1 MPTWAWVLLIVV
13 AVVLLVLVVVARLWR
28 KRRRE
33 HLEQR
38 FGPEYGRTV
47 ERARG
52 RRAAE
57 AELERREEKRQRLQ
71 IVPLSSQAR
80 ERYLSD
86 WRELQARFVDEPS
99 QSLLG
104 ADRLLSDVMRERGY
118 PTDEFDQRAAD
129 VSVDHPQLVE
139 NYRAAQAIYLADQ
152 QGEASTEQLRKALIH
167 YRALFAELLE
177 TDEQADAE
185 EVRGERGG
193 AEPGRA
199 DGRQQ

>member
-1 MPTWAWVLLIVV
+1 VPTWVWVLLIVG
-13 AVVLLVLVVVARLWR
+13 AVVLMVLVVAALLGR

-33 HLEQR
+33 RLEQR

-47 ERARG
+47 ERAGG

-57 AELERREEKRQRLQ
+57 ADLEQREEKRQRLQ
-71 IVPLSSQAR
+71 IVPLAPQAR

-104 ADRLLSDVMRERGY
+104 ADRLLNDVMRERGY

-129 VSVDHPQLVE
+129 VSVDHPHLVE

-193 AEPGRA
+193 AESGTA